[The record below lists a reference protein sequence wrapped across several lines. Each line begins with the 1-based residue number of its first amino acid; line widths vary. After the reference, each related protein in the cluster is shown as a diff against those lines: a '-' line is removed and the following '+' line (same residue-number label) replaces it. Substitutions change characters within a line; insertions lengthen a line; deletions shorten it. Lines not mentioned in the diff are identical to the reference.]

1 MSLIVIVLLALVGL
15 FLICCAIAPLF
26 YGSVPRDVVCPG
38 YMDEDAIDATRDI
51 VDGTENPTTFD

>member
-15 FLICCAIAPLF
+15 FLICCAIVPLF
-26 YGSVPRDVVCPG
+26 YDSVPSDVVQPG
-38 YMDEDAIDATRDI
+38 YMDDDI